1 MNITYI
7 IGNGF
12 DINLGLKS
20 RYVDFYKDYIK
31 RTAIDGPVIQI
42 FRDEINEFV
51 KQDCNK
57 KDENTIDWQDLE
69 VALGHWTEKL
79 KVEEVEPL
87 YINIIDSL
95 KDYLEGEYESFDLE
109 TFSRVEF
116 FSYLLDPISENYNR
130 NQITEIQNFWRGFSE
145 PDDINIINF
154 NYTTTI
160 EHLSSYTGDR
170 LYIGENTIGHKTYL
184 NSVLHIHQSLNDEE
198 ILVGLNDVSQIAN
211 KEIHKDKHLCNL
223 LIKPRTNVLLGT
235 GVDRDCESVIR
246 KTHLFIIFGTS
257 AGITDKKWWNSIC
270 TRLQN
275 DSVRLLYFVYCPD
288 DVKHIGIRYDVMS
301 EKALRS
307 FVQSAGIKDTSFF
320 ETISSKSYVCFK
332 SKLFK
337 LSVSY
342 DDRFPIEKKYQFGRT
357 EVVVSLQDKGVKY
370 VSLIID
376 APDEKAGVLAERRWI
391 NEFFPGAIELM
402 QSLSYYSLDGKELP
416 FDTIMISYKGKN
428 KNIYFDIS
436 SFYGKNDNY
445 EIASI
450 PMERRKTAFVE
461 EIRNKN

>member
-31 RTAIDGPVIQI
+31 RTAIDGPVIQK

-95 KDYLEGEYESFDLE
+95 KDYLKGEYESFDLE
-109 TFSRVEF
+109 AFSRVEF

-211 KEIHKDKHLCNL
+211 KEIYKDKHLCNL

-235 GVDRDCESVIR
+235 GVDRDCESIIR

-370 VSLIID
+370 VSLTID
-376 APDEKAGVLAERRWI
+376 APDEKVGVLAERRWI

-402 QSLSYYSLDGKELP
+402 QSLSYYNLDGKDVP
-416 FDTIMISYKGKN
+416 YDTIMISYKGKN

-450 PMERRKTAFVE
+450 PVERRKTAFVK